1 MSNLGNAGGPW
12 TCRVVAS
19 STALPSPR
27 SKIIPEEDWRP
38 LGEFDPITGR
48 SNVDY
53 PQARRWRPIEEFS
66 RW

>member
-1 MSNLGNAGGPW
+1 
-12 TCRVVAS
+12 VVAS